1 MLTEKKMVFVLDN
14 KDSQL
19 LEKIRFEA
27 VSYIEDE
34 SEVPIVW
41 KRNKTPI
48 ILESNLSK
56 EFRENHECVYV
67 PNIFTDSNDFIEFS
81 HGLGVECGEFMSKEK
96 YDTSKDACFLCD
108 IASRGGY
115 KTTMEFNAYTPN
127 FHDIV
132 IYETENFDVKVELGC
147 INPGLLLISPKKH
160 ILSNA
165 QIPVE
170 QLEEYD
176 NVKHDVEFLLKGA
189 LGDKPVIFF
198 EHGSAPDGFS
208 THQRAIVHAHVHVAW
223 GVKFTQK
230 YLDMVCLK
238 PTDIKELATKKYLSY
253 QEGADGEFLAV
264 SDPEVYVQRQ
274 YPRQVMGA
282 LLGIENEKT
291 NWRNEAFEENFW
303 ITFDRWYA
311 FLTENWDK
319 LPERIKKA
327 TEAFCEGYALRI
339 KP

>member
-14 KDSQL
+14 KDSQF

-96 YDTSKDACFLCD
+96 YDTSKDVCFLCD

-115 KTTMEFNAYTPN
+115 KTTIEFNAYTPN

-165 QIPVE
+165 QIPDE